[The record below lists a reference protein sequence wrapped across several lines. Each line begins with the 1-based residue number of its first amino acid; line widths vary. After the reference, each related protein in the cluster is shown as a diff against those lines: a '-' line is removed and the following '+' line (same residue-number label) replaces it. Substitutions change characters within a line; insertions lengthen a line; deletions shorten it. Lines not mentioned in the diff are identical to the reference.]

1 MIVKLFLA
9 ALLSVFV
16 GAVAGY
22 IGSLMLTKRMALIGG
37 PLGHLALPGMSLAL
51 AYNIDVS
58 LGALAFLIFGTAL
71 IWLVY
76 QKTKLP
82 MEAVTA
88 IVFSSSLSIA
98 FLVLPRGKTK
108 PALLGDLSQ
117 ISLNTVII
125 TIIVSTIIFLIIRY
139 LYKNL
144 LLMSISSDLA
154 KSTGINTKINDFLF
168 LTCIGIVV
176 AMGVRIVGGLMTAA
190 LIAIPAC
197 TSRNISSGLLQYAYI
212 SLTVGAISSLS
223 GVLLATIF
231 GLPSGPMIIIFSA
244 FLFLISM
251 FVKPKFLDVFF

>member
-154 KSTGINTKINDFLF
+154 KSTGINTKINDFL
-168 LTCIGIVV
+168 
-176 AMGVRIVGGLMTAA
+176 
-190 LIAIPAC
+190 